1 MNTSVVIVLAGNS
14 TRFGQS
20 KQFYLI
26 DGKPLVSYT
35 ISAFNSHPLVDE
47 IVLVIRKDDEEELKK
62 IISNFSFNKVK
73 KIVYGGETRAISVRN
88 GLEAVSFKNGNVLIH
103 DGARPLVSE
112 ELITRLI
119 EELKKSKCVVPFLLQ
134 EDATYSLSK
143 NNYIDRHD
151 LFRIQTP
158 QAFRIEVI
166 LDIFKNHFDPKALD
180 EASMYRPYGEI
191 GFIQG
196 DKQTLKVTTKDDIA
210 LVLAYLKNN
219 ELPN

>member
-14 TRFGQS
+14 TRFGQA
-20 KQFYLI
+20 KQFFPVE
-26 DGKPLVSYT
+26 GKPLVSYT

-47 IVLVIRKDDEEELKK
+47 IVLVVRQEDENELKK
-62 IISNFSFNKVK
+62 IIKDFGFNKVNK
-73 KIVYGGETRAISVRN
+73 MVYGGETRAESVRN
-88 GLEAVSFKNGNVLIH
+88 GLDAISFEKGKVLIH
-103 DGARPLVSE
+103 DGARPLVRE
-112 ELITRLI
+112 GLITRII
-119 EELKKSKCVVPFLLQ
+119 EELDKSKCVVPFLLQ

-143 NNYIDRHD
+143 NNYVDRHD

-166 LDIFKNHFDPKALD
+166 KKVFKDHFDPKALD
-180 EASMYRPYGEI
+180 EASMYRPFGEI

-210 LVLAYLKNN
+210 LIEAYLKQQ
-219 ELPN
+219 

>member
-20 KQFYLI
+20 KQFFPI
-26 DGKPLVSYT
+26 NNKPLVSYT
-35 ISAFNSHPLVDE
+35 IAAFNSHPMVDE
-47 IVLVIRKDDEEELKK
+47 IVLVIRKEDEVELNK
-62 IISNFSFNKVK
+62 IIHEYSFYKVK
-73 KIVYGGETRAISVRN
+73 RKVYGGETRAESVRN
-88 GLEAVSFKNGNVLIH
+88 GLNAVSFEKGNVLIH
-103 DGARPLVSE
+103 DGARPLVRE
-112 ELITRLI
+112 GLITRLI
-119 EELKKSKCVVPFLLQ
+119 EELQKSRCVVPFLLQ

-143 NNYIDRHD
+143 NSYVDRHD

-166 LDIFKNHFDPKALD
+166 KEIFKNHFDPRAID
-180 EASMYRPYGEI
+180 EASMYRPFGEI

-210 LVLAYLKNN
+210 LVEAYLNQK
-219 ELPN
+219 

>member
-20 KQFYLI
+20 KQFFPVK
-26 DGKPLVSYT
+26 GKPLVSYT
-35 ISAFNSHPLVDE
+35 ISAFNDHPLVDE
-47 IVLVIRKDDEEELKK
+47 IILVIRQEDEKELQA
-62 IISNFSFNKVK
+62 IIQNFGFNKVK
-73 KIVYGGETRAISVRN
+73 KMVYGGETRAESVRN
-88 GLEAVSFKNGNVLIH
+88 GLDAISFENGKVLIH
-103 DGARPLVSE
+103 DGARPLVRES
-112 ELITRLI
+112 LITRLI
-119 EELKKSKCVVPFLLQ
+119 DELQKSKCVVPFLLQ
-134 EDATYSLSK
+134 EDATYSLNK

-158 QAFRIEVI
+158 QAFQIDVI
-166 LDIFKNHFDPKALD
+166 KKVFKDHFNPKALD

-210 LVLAYLKNN
+210 LVEAYLNQK
-219 ELPN
+219 

>member
-14 TRFGQS
+14 TRFGQA
-20 KQFYLI
+20 KQFFPV

-47 IVLVIRKDDEEELKK
+47 IVLVIRQEDENELKQ
-62 IISNFSFNKVK
+62 IIKQFGFNKIRK
-73 KIVYGGETRAISVRN
+73 MVYGGETRAESVRN
-88 GLEAVSFKNGNVLIH
+88 GLDAISFEKGKVLIH
-103 DGARPLVSE
+103 DGARPLVRE
-112 ELITRLI
+112 GLITRVI
-119 EELKKSKCVVPFLLQ
+119 EELDKSKCVVPFLLQ

-143 NNYIDRHD
+143 NNYVDRHD

-166 LDIFKNHFDPKALD
+166 KKVFKDHFDPKALD
-180 EASMYRPYGEI
+180 EASMYRPFGEI

-210 LVLAYLKNN
+210 LIEAYLKQQ
-219 ELPN
+219 

>member
-14 TRFGQS
+14 TRFGQA
-20 KQFYLI
+20 KQFFPVE
-26 DGKPLVSYT
+26 GKPLVSYT

-47 IVLVIRKDDEEELKK
+47 IVLVIRQEDENELKQ
-62 IISNFSFNKVK
+62 IIKDFGFNKVNK
-73 KIVYGGETRAISVRN
+73 MVYGGETRAESVRN
-88 GLEAVSFKNGNVLIH
+88 GLDAISFEKGKVLIH
-103 DGARPLVSE
+103 DGARPLVRE
-112 ELITRLI
+112 GLITRII
-119 EELKKSKCVVPFLLQ
+119 EELDKSKCVVPFLLQ

-143 NNYIDRHD
+143 NNYVDRHD

-166 LDIFKNHFDPKALD
+166 KKVFKDHFDPKALD
-180 EASMYRPYGEI
+180 EASMYRPFGEI

-210 LVLAYLKNN
+210 LIEAYLKQQ
-219 ELPN
+219 